1 MNDFDGKSA
10 FITGGA
16 SGLGLAMAEAFGAEG
31 MNVMLA
37 DIEQDALDRAVAHL
51 RSKQIRAEG
60 VLTDVTSR
68 DSIRNAALAT
78 LQAFGK
84 VHVVCNNAG
93 IALGGP
99 FGMVPEGDWNW
110 VIDVNLK
117 GVVNGMEVLAPL
129 IESHGEGGH
138 FINTAS
144 SAALFCAGGGEPYCA
159 TKYAVLAMSEGWN
172 AQLSPKNI
180 GVSVLCPGVVATNIF
195 NSHRNRQAAYGGAAV
210 MSNAEQQQASE
221 MMRIAIAPSV
231 VALRVLE
238 AIRDNELHILTH
250 VEFSE
255 VVELRAAR
263 IADAFDR
270 LAVSPALSA
279 QA

>member
-1 MNDFDGKSA
+1 MKDFNCKTA

-16 SGLGLAMAEAFGAEG
+16 SGLGLAMAEAFGGEG
-31 MNVMLA
+31 MNVVIA
-37 DIEQDALDRAVAHL
+37 DIEQDALDRAIADL
-51 RSKQIRAEG
+51 RSKHIRVEG

-68 DSIRNAALAT
+68 NSIRNAALAT

-93 IALGGP
+93 IALAGP
-99 FGMVPEGDWNW
+99 FGTVREGDWNW
-110 VIDVNLK
+110 AVDVNLK
-117 GVVNGMEVLAPL
+117 GVVNGMEVFAPL

-138 FINTAS
+138 FVNTAS
-144 SAALFCAGGGEPYCA
+144 SAALFSAGGGETYCA

-195 NSHRNRQAAYGGAAV
+195 NSHRNRQAVYGGAAV
-210 MSNAEQQQASE
+210 MFGAVQQQASE
-221 MMRIAIAPSV
+221 AMRNAIAPSV

-238 AIRDNELHILTH
+238 AIRDDELHILTH
-250 VEFSE
+250 VEFSQ

-263 IADAFDR
+263 ISDAFDR
-270 LAVSPALSA
+270 LAHSPALNA
-279 QA
+279 GA